1 MCTDWI
7 QNNKHFVLC
16 TKNPKDLPA
25 TGRNSSDSKSPQ
37 TCYRRATIWPPFTLM
52 VVSMKIKNK
61 LVLAFVSV
69 AFIPVSLVAVISVM
83 NARTEAV
90 DQFIDGSTRE
100 IRQIDGNIRQFFDGT
115 LQNVDQ
121 MATDSVYTSVNT
133 LKNYQPADAA
143 SQPMP
148 AEAQT
153 VIERFARYGATHP
166 AAAILSIGLEDGTY
180 AKWPDDPQLAKY
192 DPRTRPWYK
201 AAMASPGKTVRT
213 PAYYYDKDDVALVG
227 TARAL
232 LENGKAKGVFV
243 VSVSLKNLT
252 ELVKSIKLGES
263 GYVML
268 VEDGVVLVDPRNA
281 AHNFKPLKDLGAAY
295 AQLAETPQGSTDVVI
310 DGVHYMANVWTSP
323 GLGWRYI
330 GLIEHREVMAEATR
344 MTYLTA
350 LIVGVLVLIF
360 GLIAAAFSKVIVK
373 PIGQVSTGLQ
383 SIAQGE
389 GDLRHELQVQ
399 GKDETAELAGWFNKF
414 LAAIRQLIQHI
425 GAASANLQNASKV
438 NSEVA
443 HNMNEAAGRQ
453 REAVEL
459 VSTAFNEMVA
469 TANEVARSCSGAAE
483 SAENGH
489 RRVAEG
495 KQQIEVT
502 TDNVNRLG
510 RRLTESSQAMVEL
523 EAGSRSIN
531 QILGT
536 IRAIAEQTNL
546 LALNAAIEAARA
558 GDQGRGFAVVADE
571 VRALAKR
578 TSDSTGEIEQ
588 LLGTLENKTQ
598 EVTQKMGSCL
608 DLSRASVSS
617 IESARDSFEGIQTSV
632 NEIRDQNLQI
642 SAAAEEQHSVAEEI
656 NRHIQQIYDEARLV
670 ESLANSAQDDSGR
683 LSNLSDEL
691 NGLVGRFKS

>member
-1 MCTDWI
+1 M
-7 QNNKHFVLC
+7 
-16 TKNPKDLPA
+16 
-25 TGRNSSDSKSPQ
+25 
-37 TCYRRATIWPPFTLM
+37 IWPPFTLM
-52 VVSMKIKNK
+52 VASMKIKNK

-83 NARTEAV
+83 NTRTQAV

-121 MATDSVYTSVNT
+121 MATDPVYTSVNT

-148 AEAQT
+148 AEAQA
-153 VIERFARYGATHP
+153 VIDRFARFGATHP

-201 AAMASPGKTVRT
+201 AAMASTGKTVRT

-252 ELVKSIKLGES
+252 ELLKSIKLGES

-268 VEDGVVLVDPRNA
+268 IEDGVVLVDPRNA
-281 AHNFKPLKDLGAAY
+281 AHNFKPLKDLGTAY
-295 AQLAETPQGSTDVVI
+295 AQLADTAQGSTEVVI
-310 DGVHYMANVWTSP
+310 DGVRYMANVWTSP

-350 LIVGVLVLIF
+350 IIVAVLVLIF

-617 IESARDSFEGIQTSV
+617 IENARDSFEGIQTSV

>member
-1 MCTDWI
+1 
-7 QNNKHFVLC
+7 
-16 TKNPKDLPA
+16 
-25 TGRNSSDSKSPQ
+25 
-37 TCYRRATIWPPFTLM
+37 
-52 VVSMKIKNK
+52 MKIKNK

-83 NARTEAV
+83 NTRTQAV

-121 MATDSVYTSVNT
+121 MATDPVYTSVNT

-148 AEAQT
+148 AAAQE
-153 VIERFARYGATHP
+153 VIDRFARFGATHP

-180 AKWPDDPQLAKY
+180 VKWPDDPQLAKY
-192 DPRTRPWYK
+192 DPRARPWYK

-232 LENGKAKGVFV
+232 LDNAGKAKGVFV

-268 VEDGVVLVDPRNA
+268 IEDGVVLVDPRDA
-281 AHNFKPLKDLGAAY
+281 AHSFKPLKELGAAY
-295 AQLAETPQGSTDVVI
+295 AHLAETPQGSTEVEI
-310 DGVHYMANVWTSP
+310 NGVRYMANVWTSP

-350 LIVGVLVLIF
+350 VIVGVLVLIF
-360 GLIAAAFSKVIVK
+360 GVLAAAFSKVIVK

-383 SIAQGE
+383 SIAEGE
-389 GDLRHELQVQ
+389 GDLRHELHVQ

-425 GAASANLQNASKV
+425 GAASANLHNASKV

-469 TANEVARSCSGAAE
+469 TANEVARSCSSAAE

-510 RRLTESSQAMVEL
+510 RRLTESSDAMVEL

-531 QILGT
+531 QIIGT

-578 TSDSTGEIEQ
+578 TSDSTGEIEN

-617 IESARDSFEGIQTSV
+617 IESARDSFEGIQLSV

>member
-1 MCTDWI
+1 
-7 QNNKHFVLC
+7 
-16 TKNPKDLPA
+16 
-25 TGRNSSDSKSPQ
+25 
-37 TCYRRATIWPPFTLM
+37 M

-83 NARTEAV
+83 NTRTQAV

-121 MATDSVYTSVNT
+121 MATDPVYTSVNT

-153 VIERFARYGATHP
+153 VIDRFARFGATHP

-232 LENGKAKGVFV
+232 LDNGKPKGVFV

-268 VEDGVVLVDPRNA
+268 IEDGVVLVDPRDA
-281 AHNFKPLKDLGAAY
+281 AHSFKPLKDLGEPY
-295 AQLAETPQGSTDVVI
+295 AQLADTPQGPTEVVI
-310 DGVHYMANVWTSP
+310 DGVRYMANVWTSP

-350 LIVGVLVLIF
+350 IIVAVLVLIF

-389 GDLRHELQVQ
+389 GDLRHELHVQ

-617 IESARDSFEGIQTSV
+617 IESARDSFEGIQLSV

-683 LSNLSDEL
+683 LSDLSDEL

>member
-1 MCTDWI
+1 
-7 QNNKHFVLC
+7 
-16 TKNPKDLPA
+16 
-25 TGRNSSDSKSPQ
+25 
-37 TCYRRATIWPPFTLM
+37 
-52 VVSMKIKNK
+52 
-61 LVLAFVSV
+61 
-69 AFIPVSLVAVISVM
+69 
-83 NARTEAV
+83 
-90 DQFIDGSTRE
+90 
-100 IRQIDGNIRQFFDGT
+100 
-115 LQNVDQ
+115 
-121 MATDSVYTSVNT
+121 
-133 LKNYQPADAA
+133 
-143 SQPMP
+143 
-148 AEAQT
+148 
-153 VIERFARYGATHP
+153 
-166 AAAILSIGLEDGTY
+166 
-180 AKWPDDPQLAKY
+180 
-192 DPRTRPWYK
+192 
-201 AAMASPGKTVRT
+201 
-213 PAYYYDKDDVALVG
+213 
-227 TARAL
+227 
-232 LENGKAKGVFV
+232 
-243 VSVSLKNLT
+243 
-252 ELVKSIKLGES
+252 
-263 GYVML
+263 ML
-268 VEDGVVLVDPRNA
+268 IEDGVVLVDPRDA
-281 AHNFKPLKDLGAAY
+281 AHSFKPLKDLGAAY
-295 AQLAETPQGSTDVVI
+295 AQLAATPQGSTEVEI
-310 DGVHYMANVWTSP
+310 DGVRYMANVWTSP

-330 GLIEHREVMAEATR
+330 GLIEHREVMAEAMR

-350 LIVGVLVLIF
+350 VIVGVLVLIF

-617 IESARDSFEGIQTSV
+617 IESARDSFEGIQLSV

>member
-1 MCTDWI
+1 
-7 QNNKHFVLC
+7 
-16 TKNPKDLPA
+16 
-25 TGRNSSDSKSPQ
+25 
-37 TCYRRATIWPPFTLM
+37 
-52 VVSMKIKNK
+52 MKIKNK

-83 NARTEAV
+83 NTRTQAV

-121 MATDSVYTSVNT
+121 MATDPVYTSVNT

-148 AEAQT
+148 AEAQA
-153 VIERFARYGATHP
+153 VIDRFARFGATHP

-180 AKWPDDPQLAKY
+180 AKWPDDPQLSKY

-232 LENGKAKGVFV
+232 LDNGKAKGVFV

-268 VEDGVVLVDPRNA
+268 IEDGVVLVDPRDA
-281 AHNFKPLKDLGAAY
+281 AHSFKPLKDLGAAY
-295 AQLAETPQGSTDVVI
+295 AQLANTPQGSTEVVI
-310 DGVHYMANVWTSP
+310 DGVRYMANVWTSP
-323 GLGWRYI
+323 SLGWRYI
-330 GLIEHREVMAEATR
+330 GLIEQREVMAEATR

-350 LIVGVLVLIF
+350 IIVGVLVLIF

-383 SIAQGE
+383 SIAEGE

-617 IESARDSFEGIQTSV
+617 IENARDSFEGIQLSV

>member
-1 MCTDWI
+1 
-7 QNNKHFVLC
+7 
-16 TKNPKDLPA
+16 
-25 TGRNSSDSKSPQ
+25 
-37 TCYRRATIWPPFTLM
+37 M

-83 NARTEAV
+83 NTRTQAV

-121 MATDSVYTSVNT
+121 MATDPVYTSVNT

-148 AEAQT
+148 AEAQA
-153 VIERFARYGATHP
+153 VIDRFARFGATHP

-252 ELVKSIKLGES
+252 ELLKSIKLGES

-268 VEDGVVLVDPRNA
+268 IEDGVVLVDPRNA
-281 AHNFKPLKDLGAAY
+281 AHNFKPLKDLGTAY
-295 AQLAETPQGSTDVVI
+295 AQLADTAQGSTEVVI
-310 DGVHYMANVWTSP
+310 DGVRYMANVWTSP

-350 LIVGVLVLIF
+350 IIVAVLVLIF

-425 GAASANLQNASKV
+425 GAASANLQDASKV

-608 DLSRASVSS
+608 DLSKASVSS
-617 IESARDSFEGIQTSV
+617 IENARDSFEGIQTSV

>member
-1 MCTDWI
+1 
-7 QNNKHFVLC
+7 
-16 TKNPKDLPA
+16 
-25 TGRNSSDSKSPQ
+25 
-37 TCYRRATIWPPFTLM
+37 M

-83 NARTEAV
+83 NTRTQAV

-121 MATDSVYTSVNT
+121 MATDPVYTSVNT

-148 AEAQT
+148 AEAQA
-153 VIERFARYGATHP
+153 VIDRFARFGATHP

-232 LENGKAKGVFV
+232 LDNGKAKGVFV

-268 VEDGVVLVDPRNA
+268 IEDGVVLVDPRDA
-281 AHNFKPLKDLGAAY
+281 AHSFKPLKDLGAPY
-295 AQLAETPQGSTDVVI
+295 AQLADTPQGPTEVVI
-310 DGVHYMANVWTSP
+310 DGVRYMANVWTSP

-350 LIVGVLVLIF
+350 IIVGVLVLIF

>member
-1 MCTDWI
+1 
-7 QNNKHFVLC
+7 
-16 TKNPKDLPA
+16 
-25 TGRNSSDSKSPQ
+25 
-37 TCYRRATIWPPFTLM
+37 
-52 VVSMKIKNK
+52 MKIKNK

-83 NARTEAV
+83 NTRTQAV

-115 LQNVDQ
+115 QQNVDQ
-121 MATDSVYTSVNT
+121 MAMDPVYTSVET

-148 AEAQT
+148 AAAQA
-153 VIERFARYGATHP
+153 VIERFARFGATHP

-232 LENGKAKGVFV
+232 LDSAGKAKGVFV

-268 VEDGVVLVDPRNA
+268 IEDGVVLVDPRDA
-281 AHNFKPLKDLGAAY
+281 AHSFKPLKDLGAAY
-295 AQLAETPQGSTDVVI
+295 AHLAETSQGSTEVEI
-310 DGVHYMANVWTSP
+310 NGVRYMANVWTSP

-350 LIVGVLVLIF
+350 VIVGVLVLIF
-360 GLIAAAFSKVIVK
+360 GVLAAAFSKVIVK
-373 PIGQVSTGLQ
+373 PIGQVSSGLQ
-383 SIAQGE
+383 SIAEGE
-389 GDLRHELQVQ
+389 GDLRHALQVQ

-425 GAASANLQNASKV
+425 GAASANLHNASKV

-469 TANEVARSCSGAAE
+469 TANEVARSCSSAAE

-510 RRLTESSQAMVEL
+510 RRLTESSDAMVEL

-531 QILGT
+531 QIIGT

-578 TSDSTGEIEQ
+578 TSDSTGEIEH

-617 IESARDSFEGIQTSV
+617 IESARDSFEGIQLSV

>member
-1 MCTDWI
+1 
-7 QNNKHFVLC
+7 
-16 TKNPKDLPA
+16 
-25 TGRNSSDSKSPQ
+25 
-37 TCYRRATIWPPFTLM
+37 M

-83 NARTEAV
+83 NTRTQAV

-121 MATDSVYTSVNT
+121 MATDPVYTSVNT

-153 VIERFARYGATHP
+153 VIDRFARFGATHP

-232 LENGKAKGVFV
+232 LDNGKPKGVFV

-268 VEDGVVLVDPRNA
+268 IEDGVVLVDPRDA
-281 AHNFKPLKDLGAAY
+281 AHSFKPLKDLGEPY
-295 AQLAETPQGSTDVVI
+295 AQLADTPQGPTEVVI
-310 DGVHYMANVWTSP
+310 DGVRYMANVWTSP

-350 LIVGVLVLIF
+350 IIVGVLVLIF

-389 GDLRHELQVQ
+389 GDLRHELHVQ

-617 IESARDSFEGIQTSV
+617 IESARDSFEGIQLSV

-683 LSNLSDEL
+683 LSDLSDEL

>member
-1 MCTDWI
+1 
-7 QNNKHFVLC
+7 
-16 TKNPKDLPA
+16 
-25 TGRNSSDSKSPQ
+25 
-37 TCYRRATIWPPFTLM
+37 M

-83 NARTEAV
+83 NTRTQAV

-121 MATDSVYTSVNT
+121 MATDPVYTSVNT

-148 AEAQT
+148 AEAHT
-153 VIERFARYGATHP
+153 VIDRFARFGATHP

-232 LENGKAKGVFV
+232 LDNGKPKGVFV

-268 VEDGVVLVDPRNA
+268 IEDGVVLVDPRDA
-281 AHNFKPLKDLGAAY
+281 AHSFKPLKDLGAPY
-295 AQLAETPQGSTDVVI
+295 AQLADTPQGPTEVVI
-310 DGVHYMANVWTSP
+310 DGVRYMANVWTSP

-350 LIVGVLVLIF
+350 IIVGVLVLIF

-389 GDLRHELQVQ
+389 GDLRHELHVQ

-617 IESARDSFEGIQTSV
+617 IESARDSFEGIQLSV

-683 LSNLSDEL
+683 LSDLSDEL

>member
-1 MCTDWI
+1 
-7 QNNKHFVLC
+7 
-16 TKNPKDLPA
+16 
-25 TGRNSSDSKSPQ
+25 
-37 TCYRRATIWPPFTLM
+37 M

-69 AFIPVSLVAVISVM
+69 EFIPVSLVAVISVM
-83 NARTEAV
+83 NTRTQAV

-121 MATDSVYTSVNT
+121 MATDPVYTSVET

-148 AEAQT
+148 AAAQA
-153 VIERFARYGATHP
+153 VIERFARFGATHP

-180 AKWPDDPQLAKY
+180 VKWPDDPQLAKY
-192 DPRTRPWYK
+192 DPRARPWYK

-232 LENGKAKGVFV
+232 LDNAGKAKGVFV

-268 VEDGVVLVDPRNA
+268 IEDGVVLVDPRDA
-281 AHNFKPLKDLGAAY
+281 AHSFKPLKDLGAAY
-295 AQLAETPQGSTDVVI
+295 AHLAETSQGSTEVEI
-310 DGVHYMANVWTSP
+310 NGVRYMANVWTSP

-330 GLIEHREVMAEATR
+330 GLIEHREVMAEAMR

-350 LIVGVLVLIF
+350 VIVGVLVLIF
-360 GLIAAAFSKVIVK
+360 GVLAAAFSKVIVK
-373 PIGQVSTGLQ
+373 PIGQVSSGLQ
-383 SIAQGE
+383 SIAEGE
-389 GDLRHELQVQ
+389 GDLRHALQVQ

-425 GAASANLQNASKV
+425 GAASANLHNASKV

-469 TANEVARSCSGAAE
+469 TANEVARSCSSAAE

-510 RRLTESSQAMVEL
+510 RRLTESSDAMVEL

-531 QILGT
+531 QIIGT

-578 TSDSTGEIEQ
+578 TSDSTGEIEH

-608 DLSRASVSS
+608 ELSRASVSS
-617 IESARDSFEGIQTSV
+617 IESARDSFEGIQLSV

>member
-1 MCTDWI
+1 
-7 QNNKHFVLC
+7 
-16 TKNPKDLPA
+16 
-25 TGRNSSDSKSPQ
+25 
-37 TCYRRATIWPPFTLM
+37 
-52 VVSMKIKNK
+52 MKIKNK

-83 NARTEAV
+83 NTRTQAV

-121 MATDSVYTSVNT
+121 MATDPVYTSVST

-153 VIERFARYGATHP
+153 VIDRFARFGATHP

-232 LENGKAKGVFV
+232 LDNGKPKGVFV

-268 VEDGVVLVDPRNA
+268 IEDGVVLVDPRDA
-281 AHNFKPLKDLGAAY
+281 AHSFKPLKDLGAPY
-295 AQLAETPQGSTDVVI
+295 AQLADTPQGPTEVVI
-310 DGVHYMANVWTSP
+310 DGVRYMANVWTSP

-350 LIVGVLVLIF
+350 IIVGVLVLIF

-389 GDLRHELQVQ
+389 GDLRHELHVQ

-617 IESARDSFEGIQTSV
+617 IESARDSFEGIQLSV

-683 LSNLSDEL
+683 LSDLSDEL

>member
-1 MCTDWI
+1 
-7 QNNKHFVLC
+7 
-16 TKNPKDLPA
+16 
-25 TGRNSSDSKSPQ
+25 
-37 TCYRRATIWPPFTLM
+37 
-52 VVSMKIKNK
+52 MKIKNK

-143 SQPMP
+143 SQPLP

>member
-1 MCTDWI
+1 
-7 QNNKHFVLC
+7 
-16 TKNPKDLPA
+16 
-25 TGRNSSDSKSPQ
+25 
-37 TCYRRATIWPPFTLM
+37 M

-83 NARTEAV
+83 NTRTQAV

-121 MATDSVYTSVNT
+121 MATDPVYTSVNT

-148 AEAQT
+148 AAAQE
-153 VIERFARYGATHP
+153 VIDRFARFGATHP

-180 AKWPDDPQLAKY
+180 VKWPDDPQLAKY

-232 LENGKAKGVFV
+232 LDNAGKAKGVFV

-268 VEDGVVLVDPRNA
+268 IEDGVVLVDPRDA
-281 AHNFKPLKDLGAAY
+281 AHSFKPLKELGAAY
-295 AQLAETPQGSTDVVI
+295 AHLAETPQGSTEVEI
-310 DGVHYMANVWTSP
+310 NGVRYMANVWTSP

-350 LIVGVLVLIF
+350 VIVGVLVLIF
-360 GLIAAAFSKVIVK
+360 GVLAAAFSKVIVK

-383 SIAQGE
+383 SIAEGE
-389 GDLRHELQVQ
+389 GDLRHELHVQ

-425 GAASANLQNASKV
+425 GAASANLHNASKV

-469 TANEVARSCSGAAE
+469 TANEVARSCSSAAE

-510 RRLTESSQAMVEL
+510 RRLTESSDAMVEL

-531 QILGT
+531 QIIGT

-578 TSDSTGEIEQ
+578 TSDSTGEIEN

-617 IESARDSFEGIQTSV
+617 IESARDSFEGIQLSV

>member
-1 MCTDWI
+1 
-7 QNNKHFVLC
+7 
-16 TKNPKDLPA
+16 
-25 TGRNSSDSKSPQ
+25 
-37 TCYRRATIWPPFTLM
+37 M

-83 NARTEAV
+83 NTRTQAV

-143 SQPMP
+143 NQPMP
-148 AEAQT
+148 AEVQA
-153 VIERFARYGATHP
+153 VIDRFARFGATHP

-252 ELVKSIKLGES
+252 ELLKSIKLGES

-268 VEDGVVLVDPRNA
+268 IEDGVVLVDPRNA
-281 AHNFKPLKDLGAAY
+281 AHNFKPLKDLGTAY
-295 AQLAETPQGSTDVVI
+295 AQLADTAQGSTEVVI
-310 DGVHYMANVWTSP
+310 DGVRYMANVWNSP

-350 LIVGVLVLIF
+350 VIVAVLVLIF

-469 TANEVARSCSGAAE
+469 TANEVARSCSGAAQ

-608 DLSRASVSS
+608 DLSKASVSS
-617 IESARDSFEGIQTSV
+617 IENARDSFEGIQTSV

>member
-1 MCTDWI
+1 
-7 QNNKHFVLC
+7 
-16 TKNPKDLPA
+16 
-25 TGRNSSDSKSPQ
+25 
-37 TCYRRATIWPPFTLM
+37 
-52 VVSMKIKNK
+52 MKIKNK

-83 NARTEAV
+83 NTRTQAV

-121 MATDSVYTSVNT
+121 MATDPVYTSVNT

-148 AEAQT
+148 AEAQA
-153 VIERFARYGATHP
+153 VIDRFARFGATHP

-252 ELVKSIKLGES
+252 ELLKSIKLGES

-268 VEDGVVLVDPRNA
+268 IEDGVVLVDPRNA
-281 AHNFKPLKDLGAAY
+281 AHNFKPLKDLGTAY
-295 AQLAETPQGSTDVVI
+295 AQLADTAQGSTEVVI
-310 DGVHYMANVWTSP
+310 DGVRYMANVWTSP

-350 LIVGVLVLIF
+350 IIVAVLVLIF

>member
-1 MCTDWI
+1 
-7 QNNKHFVLC
+7 
-16 TKNPKDLPA
+16 
-25 TGRNSSDSKSPQ
+25 
-37 TCYRRATIWPPFTLM
+37 
-52 VVSMKIKNK
+52 MKIKNK
-61 LVLAFVSV
+61 LVIAFVLV
-69 AFIPVSLVAVISVM
+69 AFIPVALVGAISVL
-83 NARTEAV
+83 NIRTEAV

-100 IRQIDGNIRQFFDGT
+100 IRQIDGNMRQFFDGT
-115 LQNVDQ
+115 LQNVEQ
-121 MATDSVYTSVNT
+121 MATDPFYTSVST
-133 LKNYQPADAA
+133 LKDYTAADAA
-143 SQPMP
+143 NRPLP
-148 AEAQT
+148 ASAQQ
-153 VIERFARYGATHP
+153 VIDAFSRYGTTHP

-180 AKWPDDPQLAKY
+180 AKWPDDPKLASY

-201 AAMASPGKTVRT
+201 AAMAAPGKTVRT
-213 PAYYYDKDDVALVG
+213 AAYYYDKDDVALVG
-227 TARAL
+227 TARTLNDAA
-232 LENGKAKGVFV
+232 GKPKGVFV

-252 ELVKSIKLGES
+252 ELIKSIKLGDS

-268 VEDGVVLVDPRNA
+268 IENGTVLVDPRDA
-281 AHNFKPLKDLGAAY
+281 SHGFKQLKDLGAPY
-295 AQLAETPQGSTDVVI
+295 AQLAATEQGSTEVVI
-310 DGVHYMANVWTSP
+310 DGVRYMANVWTSP
-323 GLGWRYI
+323 VLGWRFV
-330 GLIEHREVMAEATR
+330 GLIEYSEVMGAATS
-344 MTYLTA
+344 MTYLT
-350 LIVGVLVLIF
+350 IVIVLVLALVF
-360 GLIAAAFSKVIVK
+360 ALIAAAFSRVIVK

-383 SIAQGE
+383 QIAQGE
-389 GDLRHELQVQ
+389 GDLRRDLVVQ

-425 GAASANLQNASKV
+425 GAASGNLHEASRA
-438 NSEVA
+438 NSELA
-443 HNMNEAAGRQ
+443 GSMNEAAGRQ

-469 TANEVARSCSGAAE
+469 TANEVARSCSSAAGA
-483 SAENGH
+483 AENGH

-495 KQQIEVT
+495 KQQIEQT

-510 RRLTESSQAMVEL
+510 TRLSESSQAMVEL
-523 EAGSRSIN
+523 EEGSRNIN

-578 TSDSTGEIEQ
+578 TADSTGEIDQ
-588 LLGTLENKTQ
+588 LLNALGNKTQ
-598 EVTQKMGSCL
+598 EVSQKMDSCL

-617 IESARDSFEGIQTSV
+617 IESARDSFEGIQLSV

-670 ESLANSAQDDSGR
+670 EGLASSAQSDSGR
-683 LSNLSDEL
+683 LSQLSEEL

>member
-1 MCTDWI
+1 
-7 QNNKHFVLC
+7 
-16 TKNPKDLPA
+16 
-25 TGRNSSDSKSPQ
+25 
-37 TCYRRATIWPPFTLM
+37 M

-83 NARTEAV
+83 NTRTQAV

-121 MATDSVYTSVNT
+121 MATDPVYTSVET
-133 LKNYQPADAA
+133 LKNYQPADAP

-148 AEAQT
+148 AAAQD
-153 VIERFARYGATHP
+153 VINRFARFGATHP

-180 AKWPDDPQLAKY
+180 VKWPDDPQLAKY

-232 LENGKAKGVFV
+232 LDNAGKAKGVFV

-268 VEDGVVLVDPRNA
+268 IEDGVVLVDPRDA
-281 AHNFKPLKDLGAAY
+281 AHSFKPLKDLGAAY
-295 AQLAETPQGSTDVVI
+295 AHLAETSQGSTEVEI
-310 DGVHYMANVWTSP
+310 NGVRYMANVWTSP

-350 LIVGVLVLIF
+350 IIVGVLVLIF
-360 GLIAAAFSKVIVK
+360 GVLAAAFSKVIVK
-373 PIGQVSTGLQ
+373 PIGQVSSGLQ
-383 SIAQGE
+383 SIAEGE
-389 GDLRHELQVQ
+389 GDLRHALQVQ

-425 GAASANLQNASKV
+425 GAASANLHNASKV

-469 TANEVARSCSGAAE
+469 TANEVARSCSSAAE

-510 RRLTESSQAMVEL
+510 RRLTESSDAMVEL

-531 QILGT
+531 QIIGT

-578 TSDSTGEIEQ
+578 TSDSTGEIEH

-617 IESARDSFEGIQTSV
+617 IESARDSFEGIQLSV

>member
-1 MCTDWI
+1 
-7 QNNKHFVLC
+7 
-16 TKNPKDLPA
+16 
-25 TGRNSSDSKSPQ
+25 
-37 TCYRRATIWPPFTLM
+37 M
-52 VVSMKIKNK
+52 VVTVKIKTK
-61 LVLAFVSV
+61 LILAFVSV
-69 AFIPVSLVAVISVM
+69 AFIPVSVVGVISVL
-83 NARTEAV
+83 NIRADALE
-90 DQFIDGSTRE
+90 QFVDGSTRE
-100 IRQIDGNIRQFFDGT
+100 IRQIDGNMRQFFDAT
-115 LQNVDQ
+115 TQNVDQ
-121 MATDSVYTSVNT
+121 LSADPVYTSVST
-133 LKNYQPADAA
+133 LKQYTSIDAA

-148 AEAQT
+148 AAAQQ
-153 VIERFARYGATHP
+153 VIDQFARYGSTHP
-166 AAAILSIGLEDGTY
+166 AAAILSIGLEDGSY
-180 AKWPDDPQLAKY
+180 AKWPDDPKLANY

-201 AAMASPGKTVRT
+201 AAMASPNKTVRT
-213 PAYYYDKDDVALVG
+213 AAYYYDKDDVALVG

-232 LENGKAKGVFV
+232 LDDARKPKGVFV

-252 ELVKSIKLGES
+252 ELIKSIKLGDS

-268 VEDGVVLVDPRNA
+268 VEDGTVLVDPRDA
-281 AHNFKPLKDLGAAY
+281 SHSFKQLKDLGEPYAHLAAT
-295 AQLAETPQGSTDVVI
+295 AQGSTEVEI
-310 DGVHYMANVWTSP
+310 DGVNYMANVWTSP
-323 GLGWRYI
+323 GLGWRFV
-330 GLIEHREVMAEATR
+330 GLIEKQEVMAAATR
-344 MTYLTA
+344 MSYLTA
-350 LIVGVLVLIF
+350 VIVILLALVF
-360 GLIAAAFSKVIVK
+360 AVIAAAFSKLIVK

-383 SIAQGE
+383 SIAEGE
-389 GDLRHELQVQ
+389 GDLRRDLQVQ

-414 LAAIRQLIQHI
+414 LAAIRQLIQRI
-425 GAASANLQNASKV
+425 GAASSNLEDASRV

-443 HNMNEAAGRQ
+443 SNMNEAAGRQ

-469 TANEVARSCSGAAE
+469 TANEVARSCSSAADA
-483 SAENGH
+483 AENGH

-495 KQQIEVT
+495 KQQIEQT

-510 RRLTESSQAMVEL
+510 MRLSESSQAMVEL
-523 EAGSRSIN
+523 EQGSRSIN

-578 TSDSTGEIEQ
+578 TADSTGEID
-588 LLGTLENKTQ
+588 LLLNTLGSKTA
-598 EVTQKMGSCL
+598 EVSEKMDSCL

-617 IESARDSFEGIQTSV
+617 IESARDSFEGIQLSV

-656 NRHIQQIYDEARLV
+656 NRHIQQIYDEAQLV
-670 ESLANSAQDDSGR
+670 EGLASSAQADSGR
-683 LSNLSDEL
+683 LSQLSQEL

>member
-1 MCTDWI
+1 
-7 QNNKHFVLC
+7 
-16 TKNPKDLPA
+16 
-25 TGRNSSDSKSPQ
+25 
-37 TCYRRATIWPPFTLM
+37 M

-571 VRALAKR
+571 VRNLATRTAQSTREIAATLAIIRQHAVEAGSAMQACQETARGSVARSVTANEALARIHTDVAAIQDQLAQISRAMQSQR
-578 TSDSTGEIEQ
+578 TQVQQANSQAETIDAVAGDSSRAAGDTLSAAQMLEQ
-588 LLGTLENKTQ
+588 L
-598 EVTQKMGSCL
+598 VL
-608 DLSRASVSS
+608 DLQKTASNLGRQALEGNAGASGAGARA
-617 IESARDSFEGIQTSV
+617 ATFRP
-632 NEIRDQNLQI
+632 
-642 SAAAEEQHSVAEEI
+642 AAA
-656 NRHIQQIYDEARLV
+656 
-670 ESLANSAQDDSGR
+670 
-683 LSNLSDEL
+683 
-691 NGLVGRFKS
+691 

>member
-1 MCTDWI
+1 
-7 QNNKHFVLC
+7 
-16 TKNPKDLPA
+16 
-25 TGRNSSDSKSPQ
+25 
-37 TCYRRATIWPPFTLM
+37 M

-83 NARTEAV
+83 NTRTQAV

-121 MATDSVYTSVNT
+121 MATDPVYTSVNT

-153 VIERFARYGATHP
+153 VIDRFARFGATHP

-232 LENGKAKGVFV
+232 LDNGKPKGVFV

-268 VEDGVVLVDPRNA
+268 IEDGVVLVDPRDA
-281 AHNFKPLKDLGAAY
+281 AHSFKPLKDLGAPY
-295 AQLAETPQGSTDVVI
+295 AQLADTPQGPTEVVI
-310 DGVHYMANVWTSP
+310 DGVRYMANVWTSP

-350 LIVGVLVLIF
+350 IIVGVLVLIF

-389 GDLRHELQVQ
+389 GDLRHELHVQ

-558 GDQGRGFAVVADE
+558 GDQGRGFAVVADA

>member
-1 MCTDWI
+1 
-7 QNNKHFVLC
+7 
-16 TKNPKDLPA
+16 
-25 TGRNSSDSKSPQ
+25 
-37 TCYRRATIWPPFTLM
+37 
-52 VVSMKIKNK
+52 MKIKNK

-83 NARTEAV
+83 NTRTQAV

-121 MATDSVYTSVNT
+121 MATDPVYTSVNT

-148 AEAQT
+148 AEAQA
-153 VIERFARYGATHP
+153 VIDRFARFGATHP

-180 AKWPDDPQLAKY
+180 AKWPDDPQLSKY

-232 LENGKAKGVFV
+232 LDNGKAKGVFV

-268 VEDGVVLVDPRNA
+268 IEDGVVLVDPRDA
-281 AHNFKPLKDLGAAY
+281 AHSFKPLKDLGAAY
-295 AQLAETPQGSTDVVI
+295 AQLADTPQGSTEVEI
-310 DGVHYMANVWTSP
+310 DGVRYMANVWTSP
-323 GLGWRYI
+323 SLGWRYI
-330 GLIEHREVMAEATR
+330 GLIEQREVMAEATR

-350 LIVGVLVLIF
+350 IIVGVLVLIF

-383 SIAQGE
+383 SIAEGE

-510 RRLTESSQAMVEL
+510 RRLTESSQAMIEL

-608 DLSRASVSS
+608 DLSRDSVSS
-617 IESARDSFEGIQTSV
+617 IESARDSFEGIQLSV

>member
-1 MCTDWI
+1 
-7 QNNKHFVLC
+7 
-16 TKNPKDLPA
+16 
-25 TGRNSSDSKSPQ
+25 
-37 TCYRRATIWPPFTLM
+37 M

-153 VIERFARYGATHP
+153 VVERFARYGATHP

-588 LLGTLENKTQ
+588 LLGALENKTQ

>member
-1 MCTDWI
+1 
-7 QNNKHFVLC
+7 
-16 TKNPKDLPA
+16 
-25 TGRNSSDSKSPQ
+25 
-37 TCYRRATIWPPFTLM
+37 
-52 VVSMKIKNK
+52 MKIKNK
-61 LVLAFVSV
+61 LVLAFVLV
-69 AFIPVSLVAVISVM
+69 AFIPVALVGGISVL
-83 NARTEAV
+83 NIRSEAV
-90 DQFIDGSTRE
+90 AQFLDGSTRE
-100 IRQIDGNIRQFFDGT
+100 IRQIDGNMRQFFDGT

-121 MATDSVYTSVNT
+121 MAKDPVYTSVT
-133 LKNYQPADAA
+133 SLKNYTAADAA

-148 AEAQT
+148 PAAQQ
-153 VIERFARYGATHP
+153 VIDAFARYGTTHP
-166 AAAILSIGLEDGTY
+166 AAAILSIGLEDGSY

-201 AAMASPGKTVRT
+201 AAMASPDKTVRT
-213 PAYYYDKDDVALVG
+213 AAYYYDKDDVALVG

-232 LENGKAKGVFV
+232 LDDAGKAKGVFV

-252 ELVKSIKLGES
+252 ELVKSIKLGDS

-268 VEDGVVLVDPRNA
+268 IEDGTVLVDPRDA
-281 AHNFKPLKDLGAAY
+281 THSFKQLKDLGAPY
-295 AQLAETPQGSTDVVI
+295 AQLAATAQGSTEVVI
-310 DGVHYMANVWTSP
+310 DGVRYMANVWTSP
-323 GLGWRYI
+323 GLGWRFI
-330 GLIEHREVMAEATR
+330 GLIEYDEVMVAATR
-344 MTYLTA
+344 MTYVTA
-350 LIVGVLVLIF
+350 VIVVLLALVFALV
-360 GLIAAAFSKVIVK
+360 AAAFSRVIVK
-373 PIGQVSTGLQ
+373 PIGQVSLGLQ
-383 SIAQGE
+383 SIAEGE
-389 GDLRHELQVQ
+389 GDLRRDLQIQ

-414 LAAIRQLIQHI
+414 LAAIRQLIQRI
-425 GAASANLQNASKV
+425 GAASNNLQQASKA
-438 NSEVA
+438 NSTMA
-443 HNMNEAAGRQ
+443 DDMNEAAGRQ

-469 TANEVARSCSGAAE
+469 TANEVARSCSSAADAAE
-483 SAENGH
+483 QGH

-495 KQQIEVT
+495 KQQIEQT

-510 RRLTESSQAMVEL
+510 RRLSESSQAMVEL

-578 TSDSTGEIEQ
+578 TADSTGEIDQ
-588 LLGTLENKTQ
+588 LLNTLGDKTQ
-598 EVTQKMGSCL
+598 EVSQKMESCL

-617 IESARDSFEGIQTSV
+617 IEHARDSFEGIQLSV

-670 ESLANSAQDDSGR
+670 EGLANSAQSDSGR
-683 LSNLSDEL
+683 LAQLSDEL

>member
-1 MCTDWI
+1 
-7 QNNKHFVLC
+7 
-16 TKNPKDLPA
+16 
-25 TGRNSSDSKSPQ
+25 
-37 TCYRRATIWPPFTLM
+37 
-52 VVSMKIKNK
+52 MKIKNK

-83 NARTEAV
+83 NTRTQAV

-115 LQNVDQ
+115 QQNVDQ
-121 MATDSVYTSVNT
+121 MAMDPVYTSVET

-148 AEAQT
+148 AAAQA
-153 VIERFARYGATHP
+153 VIERFARFGATHP

-232 LENGKAKGVFV
+232 LDNAGKAKGVFV

-268 VEDGVVLVDPRNA
+268 IEDGVVLVDPRDA
-281 AHNFKPLKDLGAAY
+281 AHSFKPLKDLGAAY
-295 AQLAETPQGSTDVVI
+295 AHLAETSQGSTEVEI
-310 DGVHYMANVWTSP
+310 NGVRYMANVWTSP

-350 LIVGVLVLIF
+350 VIVGVLVLIF
-360 GLIAAAFSKVIVK
+360 GVLAAAFSKVIVK
-373 PIGQVSTGLQ
+373 PIGQVSSGLQ
-383 SIAQGE
+383 SIAEGE
-389 GDLRHELQVQ
+389 GDLRHALQVQ

-425 GAASANLQNASKV
+425 GAASANLHNASKV

-469 TANEVARSCSGAAE
+469 TANEVARSCSSAAE

-510 RRLTESSQAMVEL
+510 RRLTESSDAMVEL

-531 QILGT
+531 QIIGT

-578 TSDSTGEIEQ
+578 TSDSTGEIEH

-617 IESARDSFEGIQTSV
+617 IESARDSFEGIQLSV